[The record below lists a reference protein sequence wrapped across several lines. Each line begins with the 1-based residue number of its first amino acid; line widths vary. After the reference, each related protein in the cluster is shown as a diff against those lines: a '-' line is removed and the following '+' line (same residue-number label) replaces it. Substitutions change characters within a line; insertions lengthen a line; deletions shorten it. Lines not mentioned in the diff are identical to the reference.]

1 MTNEELNDLIAKLE
15 SETSMEKA
23 IFEIRKIDV
32 EESFVKAN
40 KEGLQ
45 IFALELLKAS
55 AQAEQAAMK
64 NQLIHFENL
73 ELLENGDICP
83 YYIEPTLE
91 IRQTRIPEP
100 LRKETWKDK
109 LTTGGCVTVLLILI
123 TATIVG
129 LISIL
134 KWAF

>member
-91 IRQTRIPEP
+91 KRQTRIPEP